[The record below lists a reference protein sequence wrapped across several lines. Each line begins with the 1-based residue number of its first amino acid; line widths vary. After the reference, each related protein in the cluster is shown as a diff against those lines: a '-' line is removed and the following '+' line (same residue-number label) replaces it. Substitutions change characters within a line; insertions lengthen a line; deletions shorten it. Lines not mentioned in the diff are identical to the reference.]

1 MSIIIALLLGLV
13 GGVMFGAVWRAEEL
27 DALHKANA
35 RLIEERDHAR
45 KHFHPTYPRQLGDL
59 RRSSW

>member
-27 DALHKANA
+27 EALQKANA

-45 KHFHPTYPRQLGDL
+45 KQSQPRT
-59 RRSSW
+59 RTNWAI